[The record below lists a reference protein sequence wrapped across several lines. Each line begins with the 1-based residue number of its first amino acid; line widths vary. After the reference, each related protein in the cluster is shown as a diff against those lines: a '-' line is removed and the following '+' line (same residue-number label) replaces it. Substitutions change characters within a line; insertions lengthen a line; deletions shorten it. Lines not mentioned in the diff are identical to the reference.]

1 MTVQDQFPASEFDSW
16 AKNYDQSV
24 QENTTFPF
32 VGYNP
37 VLQEI
42 FSLSRVSKG
51 QAVLDL
57 GTGTGNLAVLFARQ
71 GCRLT
76 CTDFSEAMLARAR
89 EKLPEAE
96 QYLHDLRVPLPFA
109 NRRFD
114 AIVSAYVFHHFPLTQ
129 KMEICQRL
137 AQESLAPNGSLVIGD
152 ISFPSLTGLETFKQT
167 VPDWDDEH
175 YWLADET
182 LAALQKAGMKAH
194 YSQVSPC
201 AGVYQIQSR

>member
-1 MTVQDQFPASEFDSW
+1 MTLQDQFPASEFDSW

-24 QENTTFPF
+24 QEDTNFPF
-32 VGYNP
+32 VGYHR

-42 FSLSRVSKG
+42 VNLSGVSSG

-57 GTGTGNLAVLFARQ
+57 GTGTGNLALLFAEK

-76 CTDFSEAMLARAR
+76 CTDFSEAMLARAQ

-96 QYLHDLRVPLPFA
+96 QYLHDLRVPLPFV

-114 AIVSAYVFHHFPLTQ
+114 AVVSAYVFHHFPLTQ
-129 KMEICQRL
+129 KVEICQHL
-137 AQESLAPNGSLVIGD
+137 VQEALTPGGKLVIGD
-152 ISFPSLTGLETFKQT
+152 ISFQSYQDMEAFKMT
-167 VPDWDDEH
+167 VSDWDDEY

-182 LAALQKAGMKAH
+182 LTSLQKVRLNAR
-194 YSQVSPC
+194 YTQFSPC
-201 AGVYQIQSR
+201 AGVYEIVP

>member
-1 MTVQDQFPASEFDSW
+1 MTLQDQFPASEFDSW

-24 QENTTFPF
+24 QEDTNFPF
-32 VGYNP
+32 VGYHR

-42 FSLSRVSKG
+42 VNLSGVSSG

-57 GTGTGNLAVLFARQ
+57 GTGTGNLALLFAEK

-76 CTDFSEAMLARAR
+76 CTDFSEAMLARAQ

-96 QYLHDLRVPLPFA
+96 QYLHDLRVPLPFV

-114 AIVSAYVFHHFPLTQ
+114 AVVSAYVFHHFPLTQ
-129 KMEICQRL
+129 KVEICQRL
-137 AQESLAPNGSLVIGD
+137 VQEALTPGGKLVIGD
-152 ISFPSLTGLETFKQT
+152 ISFQSYQDMEAFKMT
-167 VPDWDDEH
+167 VSDWDDEY

-182 LAALQKAGMKAH
+182 LTSLQKVRLNAR
-194 YSQVSPC
+194 YTQFSPC
-201 AGVYQIQSR
+201 AGVYEIVP